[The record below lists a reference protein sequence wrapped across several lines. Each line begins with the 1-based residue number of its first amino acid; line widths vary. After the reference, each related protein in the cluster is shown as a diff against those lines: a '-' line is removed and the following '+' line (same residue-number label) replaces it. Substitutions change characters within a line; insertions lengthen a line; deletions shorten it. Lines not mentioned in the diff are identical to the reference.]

1 MTKTLTFFAL
11 RSPAGQEL
19 AEGVA
24 GLGAQHGF
32 QVTVKYAATQD
43 DFFQAALADDVVVAD
58 ASLLGEEENNYP
70 IFTLQQISFDHIL
83 MVSRSYVPL
92 NLMAMQEGGIPK
104 YPFPEHHPAEL
115 EGSNQGKDQE
125 WSNAHILQWL
135 DQKLHELHEPRLEKV
150 EYIPGKTGFE
160 MLETYIPQMQQA
172 MERAEQRKRQEH
184 QVFISYLSDQEEEV
198 KSLKEKI
205 ERGELHGG
213 QPKKVLYFPP
223 GSIAY
228 RGELLSK
235 MRRWMLLAILDRQL
249 APCEEVIIYDSP
261 GYLDSW
267 WTQGE
272 LITIAY
278 RRGAK
283 PVSPSGQKDFHI
295 KVSLYKPGS
304 DHLTSGEHLVPQMT
318 EAQIAKMARYYSSSD
333 PLTLGPEST
342 EGIRMLRNL
351 FKNKWVGWFFRWQFK
366 RRMKNP
372 KVREMLRQSFPVEQ
386 MTGGEVSSDELFQR
400 MEMEQFRK
408 YLDDEVFTDEFL
420 YWPILELGRKTPQP
434 ADQAPD
440 VCAFLAMGTPLGPA
454 QPQQGQNA
462 EASENANPFE
472 FEIFTP
478 AQLDAAQKGGVLVSY
493 KGEQRRL
500 VSGAPPRC
508 LWYPSRR
515 GQVRKDC
522 LEILPVYVTVK
533 PT

>member
-1 MTKTLTFFAL
+1 MTSKTLTFFAL

-24 GLGAQHGF
+24 RLGAQHGF
-32 QVTVKYAATQD
+32 EVTVKHAAAQD

-104 YPFPEHHPAEL
+104 YPFPERHPVGL
-115 EGSNQGKDQE
+115 EGSNQGKDEKGKDQE
-125 WSNAHILQWL
+125 WSNAHILTWL
-135 DQKLHELHEPRLEKV
+135 DQKLQELHEPRPEKV

-184 QVFISYLSDQEEEV
+184 QVFISYRSRDEEKV
-198 KSLKEKI
+198 KELKEKI

-228 RGELLSK
+228 DGELLSK

-283 PVSPSGQKDFHI
+283 PVAPSGQKEFQI
-295 KVSLYKPGS
+295 KVS
-304 DHLTSGEHLVPQMT
+304 
-318 EAQIAKMARYYSSSD
+318 RYD
-333 PLTLGPEST
+333 P
-342 EGIRMLRNL
+342 
-351 FKNKWVGWFFRWQFK
+351 
-366 RRMKNP
+366 
-372 KVREMLRQSFPVEQ
+372 
-386 MTGGEVSSDELFQR
+386 
-400 MEMEQFRK
+400 
-408 YLDDEVFTDEFL
+408 
-420 YWPILELGRKTPQP
+420 
-434 ADQAPD
+434 AP
-440 VCAFLAMGTPLGPA
+440 T
-454 QPQQGQNA
+454 
-462 EASENANPFE
+462 
-472 FEIFTP
+472 T
-478 AQLDAAQKGGVLVSY
+478 
-493 KGEQRRL
+493 
-500 VSGAPPRC
+500 
-508 LWYPSRR
+508 
-515 GQVRKDC
+515 
-522 LEILPVYVTVK
+522 
-533 PT
+533 